1 MEQLRVAAVQAA
13 PVWMDR
19 EASVAKVCR
28 LIERAAQ
35 GGAEVVAF
43 SETFVPGYPW
53 WTSSDRLDLKALD
66 VVTARQSVYLRQGVD
81 LARGDLDPVVA
92 TARESGC
99 FVALGIAE
107 LAATGGSLYCSLALI
122 DPVRGIVGI
131 HRKLKPTYTERVAWA
146 DGDAHGLRVHEHA
159 GWRIGG
165 LNCWENWLPLP
176 KFALYSQG
184 EQLHVA
190 TWPGGRGIT
199 TDASRLVAI
208 EGGVFVVS
216 VSGLFDASLVPDDF
230 PEARALRASLEGIAL
245 GDGGTMIVDPN
256 GVVLA
261 EAAPHAEEI
270 VYADLDLGV
279 ALAARTLRD
288 QGGHYH
294 RPDLFELQIDGRR
307 LGATAPRGSAR

>member
-1 MEQLRVAAVQAA
+1 MERLRVAAVQAA

-19 EASVAKVCR
+19 AGGIAKVCR
-28 LIERAAQ
+28 LIGEASR
-35 GGAEVVAF
+35 GGAQVVAF

-53 WTSSDRLDLKALD
+53 WTSADRLDLQKLD
-66 VVTARQSVYLRQGVD
+66 VVTARQSTYLRNGVD
-81 LARGDLDPVVA
+81 LARGDLAPVVEA
-92 TARESGC
+92 ARAAGC
-99 FVALGIAE
+99 FVALGVAE
-107 LAATGGSLYCSLALI
+107 RAATGGSLYCSLVMI
-122 DPVRGIVGI
+122 DPERGIVGV
-131 HRKLKPTYTERVAWA
+131 HRKLKPTFTERVAWA

-176 KFALYSQG
+176 KFELFRQG

-199 TDASRLVAI
+199 LDASRLVAI

-216 VSGLFDASLVPDDF
+216 VSGLFDPSLVPNDF
-230 PEARALRASLEGIAL
+230 PEAEGLREALAGNAL
-245 GDGGTMIVDPN
+245 GDGGTLIVDPN

-261 EAAPHAEEI
+261 EAAPDTEAI
-270 VYADLDLGV
+270 LYADLELEA

-294 RPDLFELQIDGRR
+294 RPDLFELRIDGRR
-307 LGATAPRGSAR
+307 LG

>member
-1 MEQLRVAAVQAA
+1 MERLRVAAVQAA

-19 EASVAKVCR
+19 EATLAKVCR
-28 LIERAAQ
+28 RIAEAAR
-35 GGAEVVAF
+35 GGARVVAF

-53 WTSSDRLDLKALD
+53 WTSSDRLDLANLD
-66 VVTARQSVYLRQGVD
+66 VVTARQAIYLRNGVD
-81 LARGDLDPVVA
+81 VARGDLAPVVEA
-92 TARESGC
+92 ARAAGC

-107 LAATGGSLYCSLALI
+107 RSATGGSLYCSLVLI
-122 DPVRGIVGI
+122 DPERGIVGV

-146 DGDAHGLRVHEHA
+146 DGDAHGLRVHEWA

-176 KFALYSQG
+176 KYALYAQG

-230 PEARALRASLEGIAL
+230 PGARALRESLDGIAL
-245 GDGGTMIVDPN
+245 GDGGTLIVDPN

-261 EAAPHAEEI
+261 EAAPKTEEI

-294 RPDLFELQIDGRR
+294 RPDLLELRIDGRR
-307 LGATAPRGSAR
+307 LG